1 MGEHQG
7 RPAVRPAIR
16 ARYCLLG
23 LIVAGMWLWS
33 SGQPLWLHALRI
45 LAILLVVPAVAGRVV
60 AAAARRRGTDPGQM
74 ISVARLVAFKDALV
88 LVAGAAT
95 LLLRNHVAHLDLWV
109 AAWLALMLAFG
120 GPAIHH
126 RLLKGPPR
134 PSCGIRRRDIAIAIV
149 AAGVVTA
156 LAGGEIIA
164 RQAIEAA
171 ISRALRPSVS
181 GTISVGIGR
190 TPALADLVKGSI
202 STVSVDAVGMRTCK
216 LGDIT
221 FDAALHDVT
230 RPGRQVRTSSSQAT
244 IIITPDALAAALA
257 RTSQQFSRVLVTPDT
272 SQDSLAVGLGPA
284 GVLVVDERPAIS
296 GDAVRFTP
304 VRVLVNGSSAP
315 PPLAQRIAARLT
327 FMLTFPPLPMQV
339 TPRTVQVDQDG
350 VVLTATGGPAT
361 FGPGSRAAARK
372 TCG

>member
-1 MGEHQG
+1 MSEHRS
-7 RPAVRPAIR
+7 RPAVRPAVR

-23 LIVAGMWLWS
+23 LLAAGMWLWS

-45 LAILLVVPAVAGRVV
+45 LAILLVAPAVAGRVT
-60 AAAARRRGTDPGQM
+60 AAAARRRGTDPGEM
-74 ISVARLVAFKDALV
+74 ISVARLVAFKAALV
-88 LVAGAAT
+88 VVAGAAT
-95 LLLRNHVAHLDLWV
+95 LLLRAHVARLDLWV

-134 PSCGIRRRDIAIAIV
+134 PSRGTRRRGTAIAIA
-149 AAGVVTA
+149 AAGVAAA
-156 LAGGEIIA
+156 LAAGELTA

-171 ISRALRPSVS
+171 ISSALRPSVS

-202 STVSVDAVGMRTCK
+202 STVSVNAAGMRTCK

-221 FDAALHDVT
+221 LDAAFHDVT
-230 RPGRQVRTSSSQAT
+230 RPGQQVHTSSSQAT

-257 RTSQQFSRVLVTPDT
+257 RNSQQFSRAPATPGT
-272 SQDSLAVGLGPA
+272 PQDSLAVGLGPA
-284 GVLVVDERPAIS
+284 GVLVVDEHPAIS

-304 VRVLVNGSSAP
+304 VRV
-315 PPLAQRIAARLT
+315 
-327 FMLTFPPLPMQV
+327 
-339 TPRTVQVDQDG
+339 DQDG
-350 VVLTATGGPAT
+350 IVLTATGGPAT
-361 FGPGSRAAARK
+361 FGPGSRAAARN